1 MLWKLWQHSKVLVV
15 PLIICVLLC
24 FTLIQ
29 IHQTTANRFARG
41 ITKRE
46 FLTDFVGQQLK
57 ISSPSLAYHHVVDD
71 LTELNNFWWFPIY
84 LVMKA
89 RFWWSGKNNSRRP
102 TNFQF
107 SWNPLCDLCRNRS
120 HSMSSNFNLGKFI
133 VVTQSSCLRTLH
145 ELHVCF

>member
-1 MLWKLWQHSKVLVV
+1 MLRRMLWKLWQHSKVSVV

-41 ITKRE
+41 ITNRE

-57 ISSPSLAYHHVVDD
+57 ISSPSLAYVDD
-71 LTELNNFWWFPIY
+71 LTELNNLWWVPIY

-102 TNFQF
+102 QIF
-107 SWNPLCDLCRNRS
+107 SFPGTPCATSVEIGRTRCHQTSILG
-120 HSMSSNFNLGKFI
+120 NL
-133 VVTQSSCLRTLH
+133 
-145 ELHVCF
+145 